1 MREKKLE
8 VLAPAGSFESLRA
21 AVNAGA
27 DAVYM
32 GGSRFGARA
41 YAQNPEGEN
50 LLAAIDYAHLHGVR
64 LYLTV
69 NTLLKTCLLYTSL
82 WSLNLR
88 SRQRH
93 SICRKERKSVS
104 CHRRHLTTRN
114 LKI

>member
-50 LLAAIDYAHLHGVR
+50 LLGLPLITHICHGVR
-64 LYLTV
+64 LYLIGKYTAE
-69 NTLLKTCLLYTSL
+69 NKRTGAGTLRLSASLL
-82 WSLNLR
+82 
-88 SRQRH
+88 
-93 SICRKERKSVS
+93 
-104 CHRRHLTTRN
+104 
-114 LKI
+114 